1 MFNEGRRVPQFWF
14 GQGPLLMEQHSLQ
27 EISPLEGAGVCSGAS
42 SIVLSK
48 PLAIFS
54 LPFESQSPAR
64 ISSLEFGD
72 YELEKKNMAQ
82 GLS

>member
-1 MFNEGRRVPQFWF
+1 MFNDERRVPQFWF

-48 PLAIFS
+48 PLAIA

-64 ISSLEFGD
+64 IFSLEFGD
-72 YELEKKNMAQ
+72 YELEKKNIAQ